1 MPGVPSSGPTG
12 DPGDEGG
19 AVSLRLSAAELAVL
33 LGLLGGAGPA
43 APERAGGGDEPGRLA
58 AAQESLRAR
67 RLIARGED
75 GGVRIDSV
83 ALALLGTCLRPAARL
98 RVVTSGEAEGRRE
111 SLIHFL
117 AELAVEQRTAAGAH
131 RFTGYTSPPA
141 LVRRLMTLAGVGR
154 QPRPEGA
161 PMRIRGETVRAALA
175 GAGEAGAPGVRRA
188 LAAAGIAPR
197 DALGLTR
204 ALVAP
209 RRLTRFVA
217 FAYPRGGRRPV
228 PLGGVDLV
236 EGPSGFW
243 GLSGG
248 PPGAPGGEG
257 VDVRPLSGAEA
268 EVLLARLVAALGW
281 RGETAAP
288 EPRS

>member
-1 MPGVPSSGPTG
+1 VSSTGPTG
-12 DPGDEGG
+12 DQGDEGG
-19 AVSLRLSAAELAVL
+19 AVSLRLSATELAVL
-33 LGLLGGAGPA
+33 LRLFGGAGPA
-43 APERAGGGDEPGRLA
+43 APEQDGGDEPGRLA

-67 RLIARGED
+67 RLIASGED
-75 GGVRIDSV
+75 GGVRIDRV
-83 ALALLGTCLRPAARL
+83 ILALLGTCLRPAARL
-98 RVVTSGEAEGRRE
+98 RVAVSGEAEGRRE
-111 SLIHFL
+111 SLIHYL
-117 AELAVEQRTAAGAH
+117 AELAVEQRPAGAGAH

-141 LVRRLMTLAGVGR
+141 LVQRLMTRAGVGR

-161 PMRIRGETVRAALA
+161 PVRLRGETVRAALA

-197 DALGLTR
+197 DALGLTH

-243 GLSGG
+243 GLSAG
-248 PPGAPGGEG
+248 PPAVPGGEE
-257 VDVRPLSGAEA
+257 VDVRPLSGVEAEA
-268 EVLLARLVAALGW
+268 LLARLVAALGW
-281 RGETAAP
+281 RDEPPAP